1 MFILIIQNSIFWTV
15 MKRKTI
21 SVRRRIDVMMLALTL
36 IIVQIFTI
44 SFQELNFKFSEKKSS
59 LIR

>member
-1 MFILIIQNSIFWTV
+1 MFIFIIQNLIFWTV